1 MTDPTNP
8 RPVPKPGPKP
18 GAKPG
23 LKGVQPGGV
32 SIPKNDPAKFG
43 RVDADGVAWLKTA
56 DGERQ
61 IGEFKAGTPEE
72 GLKHFG
78 ARYDDLSTEV
88 QMLEARLK
96 SHPEQAQTIRHDAKI
111 LQDSL
116 STAAVIGD
124 IAALDARLEKISQ
137 RTQTAEKQVA
147 EAKQERRDSAL
158 AQKEELLGE
167 VEGIAAADPSTLNW
181 KRSGERIRAIVEHW
195 RSIKGVERSTDDEL
209 WKRFSKARS
218 EFNRK
223 RQAHFD
229 ELDRNR
235 ERARLKKE
243 ELIEQAEALQDSTE
257 WGPTSAKYR
266 DLMSQWKA
274 AGRAPRNVDDQ
285 LWERFRKAQDVFFA
299 ARKAD
304 SAERDKEFE
313 ANADAKQTLIDEY
326 SPKVDPQAHGVDK
339 ARKVLHEL
347 QEKWEQIGFV
357 PRGRVREFE
366 DKIKAIEARVEEAA
380 DAEWRRTD
388 PEAQARV
395 AQFQAKVD
403 QFTREAETAE
413 KAGNAAKAEKLR
425 GQATQWQEWADA
437 AAAALEG

>member
-1 MTDPTNP
+1 MTDPTNS

-18 GAKPG
+18 GS
-23 LKGVQPGGV
+23 KGAPAGGV
-32 SIPKNDPAKFG
+32 TIPKNDPAKFG
-43 RVDADGVAWLKTA
+43 RVDQDGVAWVKTA

-61 IGEFKAGTPEE
+61 IGEYKAGTPQE
-72 GLKHFG
+72 GLAHFG
-78 ARYDDLSTEV
+78 ARYDDLNTEV
-88 QMLEARLK
+88 KMLEARLE

-111 LQDSL
+111 LQQSL

-124 IAALDARLEKISQ
+124 IPALDARLEKISQ
-137 RTQTAEKQVA
+137 RTEIAEQQVA
-147 EAKQERRDSAL
+147 EAKQQRRDSAL
-158 AQKEELLGE
+158 AQKEELLTE
-167 VEGIAAADPSTLNW
+167 VEGIAAADPTTVNW
-181 KRSGERIRAIVEHW
+181 KRSGERIRAIVEQW
-195 RSIKGVERSTDDEL
+195 RGIKGVERSTDDEL

-218 EFNRK
+218 EFNRN

-229 ELDRNR
+229 QLDRNR

-257 WGPTSAKYR
+257 WGATSAKFR
-266 DLMSQWKA
+266 ELMSQWKA
-274 AGRAPRNVDDQ
+274 AGRAPRDVDDQ

-313 ANADAKQTLIDEY
+313 ANAEAKQSLIDEY
-326 SPKVDPQAHGVDK
+326 SPKIDPQAHGIDK

-347 QEKWEQIGFV
+347 QEKWEQIGYV

-366 DKIKAIEARVEEAA
+366 DKIKSLESRVEEAA

-395 AQFQAKVD
+395 AQFQAKAD
-403 QFTREAETAE
+403 QFNREAEEAE
-413 KAGNAAKAEKLR
+413 KAGKSAKAEKLR
-425 GQATQWQEWADA
+425 GQAAQWQEWADT
-437 AAAALEG
+437 AAAALED

>member
-1 MTDPTNP
+1 MTDPTNS

-18 GAKPG
+18 GPKVA
-23 LKGVQPGGV
+23 QPGSV
-32 SIPKNDPAKFG
+32 SIPKNDPAQFG
-43 RVDADGVAWLKTA
+43 RVDNQGVAWVRTPE
-56 DGERQ
+56 GERQ
-61 IGEFKAGTPEE
+61 VGEFKAGTPEE
-72 GLKHFG
+72 GLQHFG
-78 ARYDDLSTEV
+78 ARYDDLCTEV
-88 QMLEARLK
+88 QMLEVRLTNN
-96 SHPEQAQTIRHDAKI
+96 PEQAPTIRHDAQA
-111 LQDSL
+111 LLDSL

-124 IAALDARLEKISQ
+124 IPALEARLEKISQ
-137 RTQTAEKQVA
+137 RTQTAEQEVA
-147 EAKQERRDSAL
+147 EAKKQRRASAL
-158 AQKEELLGE
+158 ESKEGLLAE
-167 VEGIAAADPSTLNW
+167 VESIAAADPSTVNW
-181 KRSGERIRAIVEHW
+181 KRSGERIRTIVEQW
-195 RSIKGVERSTDDEL
+195 RAIKGVDRAKDDEL
-209 WKRFSKARS
+209 WKRFSSARS

-243 ELIEQAEALQDSTE
+243 DLIAEAEALQDSTD
-257 WGPTSAKYR
+257 WGATSAKYR
-266 DLMSQWKA
+266 DLMNQWKA

-299 ARKAD
+299 ARKATN
-304 SAERDKEFE
+304 AEKDKEFE
-313 ANADAKQTLIDEY
+313 ANAEAKQALIDEY

-366 DKIKAIEARVEEAA
+366 DKIKAIESRVEEAA

-403 QFTREAETAE
+403 QFTREAESAE
-413 KAGNAAKAEKLR
+413 KAGNASKAEKLR
-425 GQATQWQEWADA
+425 AQAAQWREWADA
-437 AAAALEG
+437 AAAALDS

>member
-1 MTDPTNP
+1 MTEPTNS
-8 RPVPKPGPKP
+8 RPAPKPGPKP
-18 GAKPG
+18 GS
-23 LKGVQPGGV
+23 KGAPAGGV
-32 SIPKNDPAKFG
+32 TIPKNDPAKFG
-43 RVDADGVAWLKTA
+43 RVDQDGVAWVKTA
-56 DGERQ
+56 NGERQ
-61 IGEFKAGTPEE
+61 IGEYKAGTPQE
-72 GLKHFG
+72 GLAHFG

-88 QMLEARLK
+88 KMLEARLE

-111 LQDSL
+111 LQESL

-124 IAALDARLEKISQ
+124 IPALDARLEKISQ
-137 RTQTAEKQVA
+137 RTETAEQQVA
-147 EAKQERRDSAL
+147 EAKQQRRDSAL

-167 VEGIAAADPSTLNW
+167 VESIAAADPTTVNW
-181 KRSGERIRAIVEHW
+181 KRSGERIRAIVEQW
-195 RSIKGVERSTDDEL
+195 RGIKGVERSTDDKL
-209 WKRFSKARS
+209 WKRFSTARS
-218 EFNRK
+218 EFNRN

-229 ELDRNR
+229 QLDRNR

-257 WGPTSAKYR
+257 WGATSAKFR

-285 LWERFRKAQDVFFA
+285 LWERFRKAQDVFFT

-313 ANADAKQTLIDEY
+313 ANAEAKQSLIDEY
-326 SPKVDPQAHGVDK
+326 SPKIDPQAHGLDK

-347 QEKWEQIGFV
+347 QEKWEQIGYV

-366 DKIKAIEARVEEAA
+366 DKIKSLESRVEEAA

-395 AQFQAKVD
+395 AQFQAKAD
-403 QFTREAETAE
+403 QFNREAEEAD
-413 KAGNAAKAEKLR
+413 KAGKSAKAEKLR
-425 GQATQWQEWADA
+425 GQAVQWQEWADT
-437 AAAALEG
+437 AAAALED